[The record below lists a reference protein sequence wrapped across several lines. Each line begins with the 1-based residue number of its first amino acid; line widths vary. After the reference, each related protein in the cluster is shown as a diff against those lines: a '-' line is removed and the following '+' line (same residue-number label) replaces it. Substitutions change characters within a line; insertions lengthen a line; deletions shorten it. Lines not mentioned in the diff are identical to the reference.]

1 MQRGKEICKILKEIR
16 RKIARE
22 NEIEF
27 ITSECRHKGSC
38 AGTCPKCE
46 AEVAYL
52 ESQLAARKRLGKAV
66 KLVGLSMG
74 LAALAPVT
82 FTSCHP
88 QDGDLEEVVDVQGDI
103 TPPSNQDEPKQLGGD
118 VAITPGKNLE

>member
-1 MQRGKEICKILKEIR
+1 MLKEIR
-16 RKIARE
+16 RRIAME
-22 NEIEF
+22 NDIEF
-27 ITSECRHKGSC
+27 VTSECRHKGSC

-52 ESQLAARKRLGKAV
+52 ESQLAARKRLGKVV
-66 KLVGLSMG
+66 KVVGLSMG

-88 QDGDLEEVVDVQGDI
+88 HDGDLEVLQGDVAA
-103 TPPSNQDEPKQLGGD
+103 PPQPNDQEPKQLGGD
-118 VAITPGKNLE
+118 VAIAPDQILE

>member
-1 MQRGKEICKILKEIR
+1 MLKEIR
-16 RKIARE
+16 RRIAIE

-52 ESQLAARKRLGKAV
+52 ESQLAARKRLGKVV
-66 KLVGLSMG
+66 KVVGLSMG
-74 LAALAPVT
+74 LATIAPVT

-88 QDGDLEEVVDVQGDI
+88 HDGDMAVDVLQGDVVNAR
-103 TPPSNQDEPKQLGGD
+103 PDDQEPKKLGGD
-118 VAITPGKNLE
+118 VAITPDQNLL

>member
-1 MQRGKEICKILKEIR
+1 MRRGKEICKILKEIR
-16 RKIARE
+16 RKIALE

-52 ESQLAARKRLGKAV
+52 ESQLAARKRLGKVV
-66 KLVGLSMG
+66 KVVGLSMG
-74 LAALAPVT
+74 LAALAPVA
-82 FTSCHP
+82 FQSCHP
-88 QDGDLEEVVDVQGDI
+88 TDGDLEVATQGDI
-103 TPPSNQDEPKQLGGD
+103 PAPQEQVAPQKSGDD
-118 VAITPGKNLE
+118 VAIVPDQNLE